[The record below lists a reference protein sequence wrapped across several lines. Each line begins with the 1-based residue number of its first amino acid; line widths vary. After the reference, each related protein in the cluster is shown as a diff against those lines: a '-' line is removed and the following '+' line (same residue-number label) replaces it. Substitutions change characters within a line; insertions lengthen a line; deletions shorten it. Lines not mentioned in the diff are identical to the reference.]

1 MAQVARVDS
10 ALHSFHRNKLSPDI
24 MYIVLTTAV
33 FANMFWLFMTYIT
46 GLSTAFFYF
55 FSQIQSDSELDTS
68 TDLNAEVFSS
78 LPRSFKFNRSRFS
91 DEFADGRAKRRESFG
106 FPSTR
111 LDESSNL
118 LRMRANPSLG
128 SSEPNLSGSCV
139 SNNLS

>member
-1 MAQVARVDS
+1 
-10 ALHSFHRNKLSPDI
+10 
-24 MYIVLTTAV
+24 
-33 FANMFWLFMTYIT
+33 MTYIT

-55 FSQIQSDSELDTS
+55 FFQIQSDSELDTS
-68 TDLNAEVFSS
+68 TDLNSEVFSS
-78 LPRSFKFNRSRFS
+78 LPRNFKLNRSRFS

>member
-1 MAQVARVDS
+1 MHCIPFTGISSHQTYV
-10 ALHSFHRNKLSPDI
+10 HSTDYSCICK
-24 MYIVLTTAV
+24 YVLT
-33 FANMFWLFMTYIT
+33 
-46 GLSTAFFYF
+46 FYDLYNWIINCIFLF

>member
-1 MAQVARVDS
+1 M
-10 ALHSFHRNKLSPDI
+10 
-24 MYIVLTTAV
+24 
-33 FANMFWLFMTYIT
+33 
-46 GLSTAFFYF
+46 
-55 FSQIQSDSELDTS
+55 QSDSELDTS
-68 TDLNAEVFSS
+68 TDLNSEVFSS
-78 LPRSFKFNRSRFS
+78 LPRNFKLNRSRFS
-91 DEFADGRAKRRESFG
+91 DEFVDGRAKRRESFG